1 MIGRWCEFDAGEAD
15 AWGEAATSAVLSQY
29 HPSLSTVLMWLTN
42 APVAQPPRVFS
53 EGAEVLSASKSMFTL
68 ANKAR
73 LAAHAAAPAAHAA
86 ARG

>member
-1 MIGRWCEFDAGEAD
+1 
-15 AWGEAATSAVLSQY
+15 
-29 HPSLSTVLMWLTN
+29 MWLTN